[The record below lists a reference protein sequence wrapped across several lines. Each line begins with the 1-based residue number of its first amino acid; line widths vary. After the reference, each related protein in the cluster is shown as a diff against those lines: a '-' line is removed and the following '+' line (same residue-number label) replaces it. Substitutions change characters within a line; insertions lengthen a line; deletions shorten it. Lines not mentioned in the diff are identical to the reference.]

1 MKKKPTIAAKRT
13 LALSLGHEPSEF
25 NIWPAVI
32 STASVAATVIIACI
46 VSHWVFGLLA
56 RPSNQRSATP
66 MYGEGLVLPPSP
78 RLEGIDML
86 SGIESKE
93 SAAAASQVHSYGWT
107 DRDKRLVHVP
117 IDRAMQLAIE
127 LNWLPSSTPEPDSDH
142 VKSPPNGKVS
152 TEQKAANQ

>member
-1 MKKKPTIAAKRT
+1 
-13 LALSLGHEPSEF
+13 
-25 NIWPAVI
+25 
-32 STASVAATVIIACI
+32 
-46 VSHWVFGLLA
+46 
-56 RPSNQRSATP
+56 

-86 SGIESKE
+86 SGIENKE
-93 SAAAASQVHSYGWT
+93 SAAAVSQLHSYGWT

-142 VKSPPNGKVS
+142 VKSPPNGKMS